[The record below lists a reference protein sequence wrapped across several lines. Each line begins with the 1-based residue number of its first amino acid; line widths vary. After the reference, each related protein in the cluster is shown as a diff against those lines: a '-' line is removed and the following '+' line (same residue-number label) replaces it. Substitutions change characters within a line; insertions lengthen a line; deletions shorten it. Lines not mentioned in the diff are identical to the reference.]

1 MRDNQRR
8 MVKFASHLADTART
22 SHLPLTSQ
30 LEKVQEW
37 SPRRMA
43 LKRIE
48 ISQLIPGMYVV
59 EMDVPWYRTPFLSHK
74 RLIND
79 QQTIQIMKDHGIRM
93 ITIDT
98 TKGRDVP
105 ALTPE
110 TPSAP
115 VESPSASPNLSEP
128 QAHSDAPEPA
138 TPQMNTAPEPKREE
152 SLSTVIYAQAQEAV
166 ERIFDD
172 LERGIPPSPETAKA
186 IVSNVLSQVLSER
199 AAMATQVAIQQIKQ
213 FDRSLAAHALDTCV
227 LSLIVAIESGFDT
240 TLQEQIGTGA
250 LLHDTGYVRL
260 PRNLVRKRDECT
272 GQDKVLL
279 QQHGKLGV
287 ALLSKQQGFDE
298 QILRIVSEHHER
310 ANGSGFPAGLRN
322 ENISRLAQ
330 IIGIVDF
337 YDGMV
342 SHRGAKPNMIPH
354 DAVRQLFLAG
364 ESGLFEKS
372 LVEIMIRSIGV
383 YPIGSLVR
391 LNTGE
396 QAVVVGAN
404 PQQRLKPL
412 IKVISDAQGRS
423 YPTPLLLDLANPAS
437 HEQSVRSVLR
447 VLDPTQERVHIAMH
461 LDERPAEAA

>member
-1 MRDNQRR
+1 
-8 MVKFASHLADTART
+8 
-22 SHLPLTSQ
+22 
-30 LEKVQEW
+30 
-37 SPRRMA
+37 MA

-48 ISQLIPGMYVV
+48 IAQLVPGMYVV

-74 RLIND
+74 RLITD
-79 QQTIQIMKDHGIRM
+79 QQTIQVMKQHGIQV

-98 TKGRDVP
+98 TKGCDVP
-105 ALTPE
+105 STISESPSVPGE
-110 TPSAP
+110 NPSAP
-115 VESPSASPNLSEP
+115 PASITHQALSVAEEP
-128 QAHSDAPEPA
+128 T
-138 TPQMNTAPEPKREE
+138 TPQTHVDPKPTRDEP
-152 SLSTVIYAQAQEAV
+152 LTTVIYAQAQEAV

-172 LERGIPPSPETAKA
+172 LERGVPPSPEATKA
-186 IVSNVLSQVLSER
+186 IVSNILTQVLSDR
-199 AAMATQVAIQQIKQ
+199 AAVATQVAIQQIKQ

-240 TLQEQIGTGA
+240 TLQEHIGSGA
-250 LLHDTGYVRL
+250 LLHDAGYVRL
-260 PRNLVRKRDECT
+260 PRNLVRKRDDCT

-287 ALLSKQQGFDE
+287 ALLSKQSELDE

-310 ANGSGFPAGLRN
+310 ANGSGYPAGLRS
-322 ENISRLAQ
+322 EHISQLAQ

-396 QAVVVGAN
+396 QAVVIGAN

-412 IKVISDAQGRS
+412 IKVISDPQGRS
-423 YPTPLLLDLANPAS
+423 YPTPIHLDLANPAS
-437 HEQSVRSVLR
+437 QEHTVRSVLR
-447 VLDPTQERVHIAMH
+447 VLDPTQERINIAMH
-461 LDERPAEAA
+461 LDELPAEAA

>member
-1 MRDNQRR
+1 
-8 MVKFASHLADTART
+8 
-22 SHLPLTSQ
+22 
-30 LEKVQEW
+30 
-37 SPRRMA
+37 MA
-43 LKRIE
+43 LRRIE
-48 ISQLIPGMYVV
+48 ITQLIPGMYVV

-74 RLIND
+74 RLITD
-79 QQTIQIMKDHGIRM
+79 QPTIQVMKQHGIRVV
-93 ITIDT
+93 TIDT
-98 TKGRDVP
+98 TKGCDVP
-105 ALTPE
+105 STASE
-110 TPSAP
+110 SPSTP
-115 VESPSASPNLSEP
+115 VESPVVPPPSTEP
-128 QAHSDAPEPA
+128 QPQPVAHNAGTHPTNSSPEP
-138 TPQMNTAPEPKREE
+138 THNEP
-152 SLSTVIYAQAQEAV
+152 LTTVIYAQAQEAV

-172 LERGIPPSPETAKA
+172 LERGVPPSPESAKA
-186 IVSNVLSQVLSER
+186 IVSNVLSHVLSNR
-199 AAMATQVAIQQIKQ
+199 TAMATQVAIQQIKQ

-240 TLQEQIGTGA
+240 TLQEHIGTGA
-250 LLHDTGYVRL
+250 LLHDAGYVRL
-260 PRNLVRKRDECT
+260 PRNLVRKRDDCT

-287 ALLSKQQGFDE
+287 ALLSKQPGIDE

-322 ENISRLAQ
+322 EHISRLAQ

-364 ESGLFEKS
+364 ESGLFEKA

-396 QAVVVGAN
+396 QAIVIGAN
-404 PQQRLKPL
+404 PQQRLKPV
-412 IKVISDAQGRS
+412 IKVISDTQGRS
-423 YPTPLLLDLANPAS
+423 YPTPILLDLANPSS
-437 HEQSVRSVLR
+437 HEQRVRSVLR
-447 VLDPTQERVHIAMH
+447 VLDPTQERVNIAMH
-461 LDERPAEAA
+461 LDEPPAEAA